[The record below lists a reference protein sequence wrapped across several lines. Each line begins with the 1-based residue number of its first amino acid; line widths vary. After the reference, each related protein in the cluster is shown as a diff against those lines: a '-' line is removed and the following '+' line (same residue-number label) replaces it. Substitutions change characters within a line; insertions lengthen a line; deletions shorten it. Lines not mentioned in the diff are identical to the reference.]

1 MLTAQKKP
9 ASYGPSRTDSSSVPA
24 PSDCSIYVVDDDPV
38 IANLVFHNLR
48 SSGYRVAQFANG
60 SEMLDFFESER
71 PGVSK
76 WPDLVVLDIMM
87 PGPNGLEVAR
97 NLREFSQIP
106 ILMLSI
112 QDETDTKLAA
122 LDLGADDYLTKPFE
136 VAELLARVRAILRRT
151 LPPTEDPPLT
161 RYRRGELWIDLLST
175 RVTLGNKAVRL
186 TGREWA
192 VLRVMVE
199 HAGQVVAPRQVL
211 QQAWGPEYGD
221 EEDYIRTYITRLR
234 RKLEPNPSQPT
245 LCWQGVWD
253 TAWPSP
259 GNLRWA
265 SVCFCSGWHTIPQ
278 RPMPFRRSPSARLR
292 INSATE
298 ESKSWACYYFLSQ

>member
-1 MLTAQKKP
+1 MLTAQRSP
-9 ASYGPSRTDSSSVPA
+9 ARYSQHRPDSSSVLE
-24 PSDCSIYVVDDDPV
+24 PSNCSIFVVDDDPV

-48 SSGYRVAQFANG
+48 SSGYQVAQFANG
-60 SEMLDFFESER
+60 SDMLDSIEAKMSGEAE
-71 PGVSK
+71 

-112 QDETDTKLAA
+112 RDETATKLAA

-136 VAELLARVRAILRRT
+136 VAELLARVRAILRRS
-151 LPPTEDPPLT
+151 LPPAEDLPLT
-161 RYRRGELWIDLLST
+161 IYQRGDLWIDLQST
-175 RVTLGNKAVRL
+175 RVTLGDKMVRL

-192 VLRVMVE
+192 VLRVLVE

-221 EEDYIRTYITRLR
+221 EGDYIRTYITRLR
-234 RKLEPNPSQPT
+234 RKLEPDPSQPAYIT
-245 LCWQGVWD
+245 LERGM
-253 TAWPSP
+253 
-259 GNLRWA
+259 GY
-265 SVCFCSGWHTIPQ
+265 
-278 RPMPFRRSPSARLR
+278 RL
-292 INSATE
+292 AE
-298 ESKSWACYYFLSQ
+298 PA

>member
-1 MLTAQKKP
+1 MVGKGKFTIYADCSKKP

-24 PSDCSIYVVDDDPV
+24 PSDCSIYVVDDDPI

-112 QDETDTKLAA
+112 QDETDTKLVA

-211 QQAWGPEYGD
+211 QQAWGAGIWGRGGLYPDLHHQTAPQAGAKPQPA
-221 EEDYIRTYITRLR
+221 YIMLARGMGYRLA
-234 RKLEPNPSQPT
+234 EP
-245 LCWQGVWD
+245 G
-253 TAWPSP
+253 
-259 GNLRWA
+259 
-265 SVCFCSGWHTIPQ
+265 
-278 RPMPFRRSPSARLR
+278 
-292 INSATE
+292 
-298 ESKSWACYYFLSQ
+298 

>member
-1 MLTAQKKP
+1 MLTAQRSP
-9 ASYGPSRTDSSSVPA
+9 ARYSQRLPDSGTESNSGPA
-24 PSDCSIYVVDDDPV
+24 PGDCSIYVVDDDPV

-48 SSGYRVAQFANG
+48 SSGYQVAQFATG
-60 SEMLDFFESER
+60 SEMLDSIESEWT
-71 PGVSK
+71 GEAK

-87 PGPNGLEVAR
+87 PGPNGPEIAR
-97 NLREFSQIP
+97 NLRGFSQIP

-112 QDETDTKLAA
+112 RDETDTKLAA

-151 LPPTEDPPLT
+151 LPPVEDVPLT
-161 RYRRGELWIDLLST
+161 RYRSGDLWIDLQST

-192 VLRVMVE
+192 VLKVLVE

-221 EEDYIRTYITRLR
+221 EGDYIRTYITRLR
-234 RKLEPNPSQPT
+234 RKLEPEPSQPAYIM
-245 LCWQGVWD
+245 LERALGYRL
-253 TAWPSP
+253 AEP
-259 GNLRWA
+259 G
-265 SVCFCSGWHTIPQ
+265 
-278 RPMPFRRSPSARLR
+278 
-292 INSATE
+292 
-298 ESKSWACYYFLSQ
+298 